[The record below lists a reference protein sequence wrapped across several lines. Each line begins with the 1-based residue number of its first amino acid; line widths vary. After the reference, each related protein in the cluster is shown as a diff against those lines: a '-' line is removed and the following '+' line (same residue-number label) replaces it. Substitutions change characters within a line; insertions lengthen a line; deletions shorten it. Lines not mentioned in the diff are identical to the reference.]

1 MQSVF
6 IKYLKDKIP
15 ANTSFADE
23 LAQVLNIG
31 YDAAYRR
38 INLKTNLTLE
48 ETVKLAKHYKISLNK
63 LYEVGNQR
71 SILTEL
77 SPPLNNLAGI
87 EEWFK
92 QSFNN
97 VFSVDKIKKCFYYLF
112 GKRYSAFSYNKRFS
126 TISL

>member
-1 MQSVF
+1 MQDRF
-6 IKYLKDKIP
+6 IQYLKDKIP
-15 ANTSFADE
+15 DNSSFADE

-48 ETVKLAKHYKISLNK
+48 EAVVLAKHYKISLNK

-87 EEWFK
+87 EDWFNQSFK
-92 QSFNN
+92 QF
-97 VFSVDKIKKCFYYLF
+97 
-112 GKRYSAFSYNKRFS
+112 
-126 TISL
+126 